1 MHLAAAITD
10 MQYQIELKHEIS
22 KIAVL
27 SVPAEQKYYQWTNGP
42 TNKTMD
48 GQTLL

>member
-27 SVPAEQKYYQWTNGP
+27 SVPAEQKYYRRTNGP
-42 TNKTMD
+42 TNKTME